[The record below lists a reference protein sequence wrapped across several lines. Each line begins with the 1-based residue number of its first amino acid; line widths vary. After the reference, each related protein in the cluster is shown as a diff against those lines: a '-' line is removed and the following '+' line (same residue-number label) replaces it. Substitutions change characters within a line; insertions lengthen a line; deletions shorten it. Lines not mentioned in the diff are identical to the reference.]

1 MTDHPV
7 FRFPVSDT
15 NENFFL
21 VQIIPTEGSKN
32 PLDLKLVGTEG
43 DNVFVVKLRHR
54 RAHEW
59 KASPGNCTDDEWEQ
73 ILIASL
79 IEPLSPHGK
88 DIEVKVEIG
97 EDSKGRKPGKIA
109 TLVFRK
115 NFSGI
120 TQRLGSIILAYTE
133 EEGVEPFTWCVA
145 AIGDRAKVVDD
156 LAAATAKAA
165 ELEKTANEL
174 KAQLE
179 DLLKAKDD
187 DERQLL
193 EKFRDLLNEKKLKI
207 RQQQRLLASAEVD
220 PEKLQN
226 VGASQ
231 TTLRKAKA
239 SRDGKRKATEEQE
252 DDVSDDGFDKMDVDS
267 SAKVKDESDS
277 EAENRDDPEDHQT
290 TEDEVD
296 DATASEADD
305 TDEEPQPAVKAK
317 AKAKVKSPVRPTTTR
332 KAGKA
337 STSKSTRSKKSQAQA
352 SDTDEDELESSPPA
366 RTMPVQARKQSPAA
380 KAADNDDT
388 ETDDEL

>member
-1 MTDHPV
+1 MTDRPV

-97 EDSKGRKPGKIA
+97 EDSKGRKAGKIA

-120 TQRLGSIILAYTE
+120 TQRLGSITLASTE
-133 EEGVEPFTWCVA
+133 DEGVEVFAWCVA

-165 ELEKTANEL
+165 ELEQTANEL

-231 TTLRKAKA
+231 STLRKAKA

-277 EAENRDDPEDHQT
+277 EAENHDEPEDHQT

-305 TDEEPQPAVKAK
+305 TDEEPQPVVKAK
-317 AKAKVKSPVRPTTTR
+317 AKAKSPVKPTTTR
-332 KAGKA
+332 RAGKA
-337 STSKSTRSKKSQAQA
+337 STSKSTKSKRSATRA
-352 SDTDEDELESSPPA
+352 SDTEDEDEPESSPQT
-366 RTMPVQARKQSPAA
+366 RNLPVQARKQSLAA
-380 KAADNDDT
+380 KVADNDDT

>member
-1 MTDHPV
+1 M
-7 FRFPVSDT
+7 
-15 NENFFL
+15 
-21 VQIIPTEGSKN
+21 
-32 PLDLKLVGTEG
+32 
-43 DNVFVVKLRHR
+43 
-54 RAHEW
+54 
-59 KASPGNCTDDEWEQ
+59 
-73 ILIASL
+73 
-79 IEPLSPHGK
+79 
-88 DIEVKVEIG
+88 
-97 EDSKGRKPGKIA
+97 
-109 TLVFRK
+109 
-115 NFSGI
+115 
-120 TQRLGSIILAYTE
+120 
-133 EEGVEPFTWCVA
+133 A
-145 AIGDRAKVVDD
+145 AIGDRTKVVDD

-277 EAENRDDPEDHQT
+277 EAENHDEPEDHQT
-290 TEDEVD
+290 TEDELD
-296 DATASEADD
+296 DATASEAD

-332 KAGKA
+332 KAGIA
-337 STSKSTRSKKSQAQA
+337 STSKSTRSKKSQAEA
-352 SDTDEDELESSPPA
+352 SDTDEDEPENSPP
-366 RTMPVQARKQSPAA
+366 RRNLPVQARKQSPAA
-380 KAADNDDT
+380 KAADNDDM